1 MRLVFLCLVCLAV
14 LAVTSLAAGG
24 MEPKHQAPGG
34 SEIVNSY

>member
-1 MRLVFLCLVCLAV
+1 MRLVVLCLLCLAV

-24 MEPKHQAPGG
+24 TGSSHRAPGG